1 MIEAKKIRK
10 TFGKQVAVNDL
21 NLHIERGMS
30 FALLG
35 PNGAGKTTTMRILS
49 SLLESEGGEVR
60 IDGQIMN
67 RKNKKIK
74 EELGMVSQHFSL
86 QREMT
91 PVEVLRLHG
100 KLHKMKK
107 KDMEQRINELI
118 TFAKM
123 DKDRD
128 KTVGNLSGG
137 NKRKLMI
144 IRAVM
149 HRPKVL
155 FLDEPTVGLDAT
167 IRRTI
172 WDLLRKLKNEGM
184 TIFLTTHYIEEANVL
199 CDKIGM
205 MSNGQ
210 IIAENS
216 PSAFMKEIEPLVV
229 ECFDGKTTTYQ
240 YFETRNDA
248 AQFAATENMTTLIRD
263 SNLEDVY
270 IKYTSEK
277 IG

>member
-21 NLHIERGMS
+21 DLHIERGMS

-67 RKNKKIK
+67 RQNKKIK

-91 PVEVLRLHG
+91 PVEVLKLHG

-107 KDMEQRINELI
+107 KDIEQRINELI

-128 KTVGNLSGG
+128 KLVGKLSGG

-205 MSNGQ
+205 MSNGR

-216 PSAFMKEIEPLVV
+216 PSAFMKEIEPIVV
-229 ECFDGKTTTYQ
+229 ECFDGKKTTYQ

-248 AQFAATENMTTLIRD
+248 AQFAATENMTTLIRNA
-263 SNLEDVY
+263 NLEDVY

>member
-21 NLHIERGMS
+21 DLHIERGMS

-67 RKNKKIK
+67 RQNKKIK

-91 PVEVLRLHG
+91 PVEVLKLHG

-107 KDMEQRINELI
+107 KDIQQRIDELI

-128 KTVGNLSGG
+128 KLVGKLSGG

-149 HRPKVL
+149 HHPKVL

-205 MSNGQ
+205 MSNGR
-210 IIAENS
+210 IIAEAS
-216 PSAFMKEIEPLVV
+216 PSAFMKEIEPIVV
-229 ECFDGKTTTYQ
+229 ECFDGKKTTYQ

-248 AQFAATENMTTLIRD
+248 AQFAATENMTTLIRAA
-263 SNLEDVY
+263 NLEDVY

>member
-1 MIEAKKIRK
+1 MIEAKNIRK
-10 TFGKQVAVNDL
+10 TFGKQVAVNGIS
-21 NLHIERGMS
+21 LHINKGES

-49 SLLESEGGEVR
+49 SLTESEGGEVN
-60 IDGQIMN
+60 IDGEVMN
-67 RKNKKIK
+67 RRNKRVK

-91 PVEVLRLHG
+91 PVEVLKLHG
-100 KLHKMKK
+100 MLHQMKK
-107 KDMEQRINELI
+107 KDINRRIDELI
-118 TFAKM
+118 TFAQM
-123 DKDRD
+123 DKDRN
-128 KTVGNLSGG
+128 KLVGKLSGG

-149 HRPKVL
+149 HEPKVL

-172 WDLLRKLKNEGM
+172 WDLLRRLKNEGL
-184 TIFLTTHYIEEANVL
+184 TIFLTTHYIEEASVL
-199 CDKIGM
+199 CDRIGM
-205 MSNGQ
+205 MAEGK
-210 IIAENS
+210 IIAEDS
-216 PSAFMKEIEPLVV
+216 PKGFMETIEPFVV
-229 ECFDGKTTTYQ
+229 ESFDGDLTNYE
-240 YFETRNDA
+240 YFNNREDA
-248 AQFAATENMTTLIRD
+248 NEYLAKENNTALIRR

-270 IKYTSEK
+270 IRYTSKK